1 MVTDEDRATLHKIVV
16 EKYRRGQISI
26 DVNRSSSLLLYP
38 RISQNPLVKIF
49 NFIVRVYSF
58 PLTIIGV
65 IFASVFTDNYL
76 FVLCYII
83 GLFCLI
89 SAEDYL
95 SEVTTINS
103 VLTNQK
109 VFSNLQ
115 RRGVIYVRDVVDP
128 EIPV

>member
-1 MVTDEDRATLHKIVV
+1 MVTDDDRATLHKIVV
-16 EKYRRGQISI
+16 EKYRRGQVSI
-26 DVNRSSSLLLYP
+26 GVNRSSSLLLYP
-38 RISQNPLVKIF
+38 GISENPMVKMF

-65 IFASVFTDNYL
+65 IFGSVFTDNYL

-89 SAEDYL
+89 YAEDYL

-103 VLTNQK
+103 VLANQK

-115 RRGVIYVRDVVDP
+115 RRGVIYIKDVVDP
-128 EIPV
+128 ELPV